1 MQHVFIVTLNAQLT
15 DIMRCR
21 IVGQFAVIIQ
31 AFDVFIVDF
40 RHIADDVGQRNRKDS
55 NNVYSL
61 NFDTRKTV
69 LIDGKASYLYFG
81 RLVFTGIEVK
91 RCERE
96 RSFGMQQYRHR

>member
-40 RHIADDVGQRNRKDS
+40 RHIADDVGQRRT
-55 NNVYSL
+55 VRIVTTFIAF

-81 RLVFTGIEVK
+81 QV
-91 RCERE
+91 
-96 RSFGMQQYRHR
+96 SFHRNRGETV